1 MNWDKHFSS
10 DWLSSF
16 ADITLDA
23 PSDSSLS
30 ALLSATY
37 EITSGPIGSGS
48 VYFDDISVV
57 TLEAV
62 PSLGRCGSL
71 YLGIRISLQCALMAV
86 YNSSY
91 PGCTYMCMY
100 VIIKYVSIK
109 YIFTCTERIK
119 ELVVNSIICT
129 YTKPY

>member
-1 MNWDKHFSS
+1 MIGGSSYRLNWDKHFSS

-23 PSDSSLS
+23 PSDSRLS

-62 PSLGRCGSL
+62 PSNGRCGSL
-71 YLGIRISLQCALMAV
+71 YSG
-86 YNSSY
+86 
-91 PGCTYMCMY
+91 
-100 VIIKYVSIK
+100 YVSPFSVHLWL
-109 YIFTCTERIK
+109 YIIVAILDVRICVCT
-119 ELVVNSIICT
+119 
-129 YTKPY
+129 